1 MKKSSSFYL
10 EEDIFDEIE
19 RYQNDRKISSRNT
32 ALERIILEWKN
43 LLEENKLLK
52 QCLGN
57 STFKDN
63 KEVSITEEKIIKK
76 KIQLLKIYLIIC
88 QINDKYLL
96 FNLRSRYLTRCL
108 RTESLYVIMKIYYK
122 QRYYYS

>member
-19 RYQNDRKISSRNT
+19 KYQSDKNISSRNT

-43 LLEENKLLK
+43 LQEENKLLK

-57 STFKDN
+57 NSNMTN
-63 KEVSITEEKIIKK
+63 KEISVTEERKEIKK
-76 KIQLLKIYLIIC
+76 GNPMIKNI
-88 QINDKYLL
+88 
-96 FNLRSRYLTRCL
+96 FNN
-108 RTESLYVIMKIYYK
+108 MPD
-122 QRYYYS
+122 

>member
-19 RYQNDRKISSRNT
+19 KYQSDKNISSRNT

-43 LLEENKLLK
+43 LQEENKLLK

-57 STFKDN
+57 GVYTIN
-63 KEVSITEEKIIKK
+63 KETSATEEKKEIKKENPIIKN
-76 KIQLLKIYLIIC
+76 I
-88 QINDKYLL
+88 
-96 FNLRSRYLTRCL
+96 FNN
-108 RTESLYVIMKIYYK
+108 MPD
-122 QRYYYS
+122 

>member
-19 RYQNDRKISSRNT
+19 KYQSDKNISSRNT

-43 LLEENKLLK
+43 LQEENKLLK

-57 STFKDN
+57 GVYAIN
-63 KEVSITEEKIIKK
+63 KETSATEEKKEIKKENPIIKN
-76 KIQLLKIYLIIC
+76 I
-88 QINDKYLL
+88 
-96 FNLRSRYLTRCL
+96 FNN
-108 RTESLYVIMKIYYK
+108 MPD
-122 QRYYYS
+122 

>member
-19 RYQNDRKISSRNT
+19 KYQNDKKISSRNT

-43 LLEENKLLK
+43 LQEENKLLK

-57 STFKDN
+57 GVYPVN
-63 KEVSITEEKIIKK
+63 KETTVTEEKKEIKKENPIIKN
-76 KIQLLKIYLIIC
+76 I
-88 QINDKYLL
+88 
-96 FNLRSRYLTRCL
+96 FNN
-108 RTESLYVIMKIYYK
+108 MPD
-122 QRYYYS
+122 

>member
-63 KEVSITEEKIIKK
+63 KEISITEEKIIKK
-76 KIQLLKIYLIIC
+76 ENPIIKN
-88 QINDKYLL
+88 I
-96 FNLRSRYLTRCL
+96 FNN
-108 RTESLYVIMKIYYK
+108 MPD
-122 QRYYYS
+122 

>member
-19 RYQNDRKISSRNT
+19 KYQSDKNISSRNT

-43 LLEENKLLK
+43 LQEENKLLK

-57 STFKDN
+57 EVYAIN
-63 KEVSITEEKIIKK
+63 KETSATEEKKEIKKENPIIKN
-76 KIQLLKIYLIIC
+76 I
-88 QINDKYLL
+88 
-96 FNLRSRYLTRCL
+96 FNS
-108 RTESLYVIMKIYYK
+108 MPD
-122 QRYYYS
+122 

>member
-19 RYQNDRKISSRNT
+19 KYQSDKNISSRNT

-43 LLEENKLLK
+43 LQEENKLLK

-57 STFKDN
+57 GVYMTN
-63 KEVSITEEKIIKK
+63 KETIITEERKNIKKENPIIKN
-76 KIQLLKIYLIIC
+76 I
-88 QINDKYLL
+88 
-96 FNLRSRYLTRCL
+96 FNN
-108 RTESLYVIMKIYYK
+108 MPD
-122 QRYYYS
+122 

>member
-19 RYQNDRKISSRNT
+19 RYQNDKKISSRNT

-43 LLEENKLLK
+43 LQEENKLLK

-57 STFKDN
+57 GIYTIS
-63 KEVSITEEKIIKK
+63 KETTVTEEKKDVKKENPIIKN
-76 KIQLLKIYLIIC
+76 I
-88 QINDKYLL
+88 
-96 FNLRSRYLTRCL
+96 FNN
-108 RTESLYVIMKIYYK
+108 MPD
-122 QRYYYS
+122 

>member
-19 RYQNDRKISSRNT
+19 KYQSDKNISSRNT

-43 LLEENKLLK
+43 LQEENKLLK

-57 STFKDN
+57 GVYTIN
-63 KEVSITEEKIIKK
+63 KETTVTEEKKDIKKENPIIKN
-76 KIQLLKIYLIIC
+76 I
-88 QINDKYLL
+88 
-96 FNLRSRYLTRCL
+96 FNN
-108 RTESLYVIMKIYYK
+108 MPD
-122 QRYYYS
+122 